1 MRILFLTHR
10 LPYAANRGDRIR
22 ALHLLRF
29 LAQHA
34 TVDVV
39 SLVSDEEEAAH
50 AGDLLDIAASVR
62 VARTHRLR
70 GYVRAAAA
78 LPTGRTVTHALLDSP
93 DLAAAVAAACAAHR
107 PDIVLAFCSG
117 MARVA
122 LLPPLSGIPLV
133 LDMVDV
139 DSEKWKSLG
148 VTARWPA
155 RWIYARE
162 GRCLAAFEAAA
173 ARRSRAVLVVNERER
188 AALLALA
195 PDAPVHV
202 VPNGIALEEFA
213 PPDAPSAEP
222 RVVFCGVM
230 SYAPNE
236 EAALW
241 LAREVW
247 PLVRAQVPAA
257 TLSLVGSSPPAAM
270 QRLPSADPSIEVTG
284 TVADVKPYLWRAA
297 VAAAPLRLARGVQNK
312 VLEAVAAG
320 LPCVVTPAVHEGLP
334 AEVVPATRL
343 ASTPAAFA
351 AAIVDLLSRTAQ
363 QRRAIA
369 GQAALQPLAWPDRLA
384 PLLPLLES
392 PPSQVTNRAIPSANG
407 VDGR

>member
-1 MRILFLTHR
+1 VRILFLTHR

-34 TVDVV
+34 RVDVV
-39 SLVSDEEEAAH
+39 SLVEDEEEAAH
-50 AGDLLDIAASVR
+50 AGDLRDIAASVR
-62 VARTHRLR
+62 VARTSRLR
-70 GYVRAAAA
+70 GYARAAAA
-78 LPTGRTVTHALLDSP
+78 LPTSRTVTHALLDSP
-93 DLAAAVAAACAAHR
+93 DLAAAVAEACAAHR

-122 LLPPLSGIPLV
+122 LAPPLNGIPLI

-213 PPDAPSAEP
+213 PPGGPAVEP

-241 LAREVW
+241 LADEVW

-257 TLSLVGSSPPAAM
+257 RLSLVGSSPPSAM

-334 AEVVPATRL
+334 AEVLPATRL
-343 ASTPAAFA
+343 AATPAAFA
-351 AAIVDLLSRTAQ
+351 AAIVDLLARTPQ
-363 QRRAIA
+363 ERRDIA
-369 GQAALQPLAWPDRLA
+369 GRAALQPLAWPDRLA
-384 PLLPLLES
+384 PLLALLE
-392 PPSQVTNRAIPSANG
+392 PPSSQATNRAIPSANG
-407 VDGR
+407 VAGR